1 MKYTVSGVCSR
12 SVEFD
17 IEDGIV
23 KNVVFDGGCNGNT
36 KGIAKLVEGM
46 DANEVIRRLR
56 GVTCGRKGTSCPDQL
71 ALALEK
77 AMKGY
82 FI

>member
-46 DANEVIRRLR
+46 DANEVVRRLR
-56 GVTCGRKGTSCPDQL
+56 GITCGRKGTSCPDQL

-77 AMKGY
+77 AMKG
-82 FI
+82 

>member
-46 DANEVIRRLR
+46 DANEVVQRLR

-71 ALALEK
+71 ALTLEK
-77 AMKGY
+77 AMKG
-82 FI
+82 

>member
-23 KNVVFDGGCNGNT
+23 KNVVFEGGCNGNT

-46 DANEVIRRLR
+46 DANEVIHRLR
-56 GVTCGRKGTSCPDQL
+56 GTTCGRKGTSCPDQL
-71 ALALEK
+71 ALALGK
-77 AMKGY
+77 AMRG
-82 FI
+82 

>member
-46 DANEVIRRLR
+46 NANEVVQRLR

-77 AMKGY
+77 AMKG
-82 FI
+82 

>member
-23 KNVVFDGGCNGNT
+23 KNVFFDGGCNGNT

-46 DANEVIRRLR
+46 DANEVIHRLR

-71 ALALEK
+71 AQALEK
-77 AMKGY
+77 AMKG
-82 FI
+82 

>member
-36 KGIAKLVEGM
+36 KGM
-46 DANEVIRRLR
+46 DANEVIHRLR

-71 ALALEK
+71 AQALEK
-77 AMKGY
+77 AMKG
-82 FI
+82 

>member
-46 DANEVIRRLR
+46 DANEVIHRLR
-56 GVTCGRKGTSCPDQL
+56 SVTCGRKGTSCPDQL
-71 ALALEK
+71 AQALEK
-77 AMKGY
+77 AMKG
-82 FI
+82 

>member
-56 GVTCGRKGTSCPDQL
+56 GVTCGRKVTSCPDQL

-77 AMKGY
+77 AMKG
-82 FI
+82 

>member
-46 DANEVIRRLR
+46 DANEVVQRLR

-77 AMKGY
+77 AMKG
-82 FI
+82 

>member
-1 MKYTVSGVCSR
+1 MKYRVSGVCSR

-36 KGIAKLVEGM
+36 KGIAKLVERM
-46 DANEVIRRLR
+46 DANEVIHRLR

-71 ALALEK
+71 AQALEK
-77 AMKGY
+77 AMKG
-82 FI
+82 

>member
-56 GVTCGRKGTSCPDQL
+56 GVTCGRKGTSCPEQL
-71 ALALEK
+71 ALALEN
-77 AMKGY
+77 AMKG
-82 FI
+82 